1 MAFYKKSLHST
12 RPVVVVVKLH
22 APTWWKSVYLYMKI
36 YVPFVILPL
45 MAFTTDTDY
54 FLCVVHAET
63 KETADHENITTE
75 YD

>member
-1 MAFYKKSLHST
+1 
-12 RPVVVVVKLH
+12 
-22 APTWWKSVYLYMKI
+22 MKI